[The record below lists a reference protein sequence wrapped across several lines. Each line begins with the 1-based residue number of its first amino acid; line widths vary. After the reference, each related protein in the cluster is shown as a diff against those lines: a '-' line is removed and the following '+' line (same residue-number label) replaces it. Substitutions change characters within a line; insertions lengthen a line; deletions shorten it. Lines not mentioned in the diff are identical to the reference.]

1 LRAHAAQRGVTFLL
15 GRSEFEEWCKETNYV
30 ELKGRFKDD
39 MSVDRLREGEPY
51 SIGNIQIL
59 TVGENAAKIRAH
71 EKAIA
76 STTATTEPKPF

>member
-1 LRAHAAQRGVTFLL
+1 LL
-15 GRSEFEEWCKETNYV
+15 GRKEFEDWCKKTNYV

-39 MSVDRLREGEPY
+39 MSVDRIREGEPY

-71 EKAIA
+71 EKATA
-76 STTATTEPKPF
+76 AATATTDPEPF